1 VSLKQFNYWNC
12 GWHKKRTKGEMA
24 NVMIDVMDFVLLCE
38 DPLGIAA
45 RVNRTQVVSSGL
57 QILKVDIT
65 GG

>member
-1 VSLKQFNYWNC
+1 
-12 GWHKKRTKGEMA
+12 MA
-24 NVMIDVMDFVLLCE
+24 NVMIDVMDFVFLCE

-57 QILKVDIT
+57 QILKVKIT